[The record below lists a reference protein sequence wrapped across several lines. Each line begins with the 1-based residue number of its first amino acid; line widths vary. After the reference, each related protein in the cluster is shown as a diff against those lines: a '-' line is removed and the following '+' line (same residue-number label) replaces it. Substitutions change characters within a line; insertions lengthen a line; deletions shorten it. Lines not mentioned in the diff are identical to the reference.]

1 MSMLLMIP
9 MQLEDF
15 AIIPLWFWWTWGQE
29 FVWVQNDD

>member
-1 MSMLLMIP
+1 MSMLMMIP

-15 AIIPLWFWWTWGQE
+15 AIPLWFWWTWGQE